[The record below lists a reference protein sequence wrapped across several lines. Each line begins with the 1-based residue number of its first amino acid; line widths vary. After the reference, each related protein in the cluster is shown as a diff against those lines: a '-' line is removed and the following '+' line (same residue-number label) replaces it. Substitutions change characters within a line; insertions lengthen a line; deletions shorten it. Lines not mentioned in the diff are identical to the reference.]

1 MKIPGLLSST
11 PIRVLLLYI
20 FTVLLVSAWLWPFR
34 PTPLI
39 GFTQEILAFI
49 AAVFLLTVLL
59 LKKIRIPFYL
69 FAALGLAAIP
79 IFQHWLGLIP
89 FAGNAWLTSI
99 YLAAFALMLLVGYN
113 LTYNKKLTHNFTA
126 LLASIFMLAAA
137 LSTWIALRQ
146 YLHLA
151 DSAWEINLNRSRP
164 YANLAQPNNLSTLLG
179 LGLAGCLY
187 FYETRRLGGF
197 SAGLLSAF
205 LLLGLAI
212 TQSRTPWVTSL
223 AILVFWFIKVRT
235 FSPRLTFLHLCL
247 WVGFYAFLVVMLPH
261 FYNLIE
267 FQATSLADRAAALER
282 WSLWSQLWHAAWNG
296 PFWGYGWNQTN
307 AAQVSVTL
315 EYPLSMM
322 TSYSHNLVLDLLLWN
337 GLIPGSIIVTVV
349 GVWLLRLGWFARS
362 KESLFAL
369 VVAGFI
375 LTHSMLEF
383 PFAYAYFLLPLGL
396 LLGIASVDMP
406 NKQQFIFPCSLL
418 LIIIIAG
425 VWLIK
430 LAITDYQIIKAD
442 HQAQRMK
449 AANVIGFENKIPI
462 TEVKL
467 LTQFRELQ
475 RFKAI
480 PLSTDYSD
488 KELAW
493 MKSVVHQY
501 PHLANLYKY
510 ALILRLNGQPKLS
523 EQYLKLLCNLHGT
536 KFCEQAY
543 IEISAYSENN
553 TPL

>member
-1 MKIPGLLSST
+1 MKMLTQLSNT
-11 PIRVLLLYI
+11 FKRVLLFCAFTI
-20 FTVLLVSAWLWPFR
+20 FTGSWLWPFR
-34 PTPLI
+34 PAPLI
-39 GFTQEILAFI
+39 GFTQEILAFT
-49 AAVFLLTVLL
+49 AAALL
-59 LKKIRIPFYL
+59 LITLLFKTVRTPSYI

-79 IFQHWLGLIP
+79 ILQHWKGLIP
-89 FAGNAWLTSI
+89 FAGNAALTSI
-99 YLAAFALMLLVGYN
+99 YLTAFAFMLLAGY
-113 LTYNKKLTHNFTA
+113 NFTA
-126 LLASIFMLAAA
+126 NKNSTKFFTSLLASIFMLAAT

-151 DSAWEINLNRSRP
+151 DSTWEINLNSGRP
-164 YANLAQPNNLSTLLG
+164 YANLAQPNNLATLLG
-179 LGLAGCLY
+179 LGLSGCLY
-187 FYETRRLGGF
+187 FYETRRFGRF
-197 SAGLLSAF
+197 SAGILSAF

-223 AILVFWFIKVRT
+223 AILVFWFIKMRT
-235 FSPRLTFLHLCL
+235 FSPRLNFLHLCL
-247 WVGFYAFLVVMLPH
+247 WVGFYAFLVVTLPH

-267 FQATSLADRAAALER
+267 FQAASLADRAAALER
-282 WSLWSQLWHAAWNG
+282 WSLWSQLWHAVWSG
-296 PFWGYGWNQTN
+296 PFFGYGWNQTN

-337 GLIPGSIIVTVV
+337 GLIPGSIIVIVV

-369 VVAGFI
+369 VAAGFI

-406 NKQQFIFPCSLL
+406 KKHQFTFPRSLL
-418 LIIIIAG
+418 LLIIIAG

-430 LAITDYQIIKAD
+430 LASTDYQIIKAD

-462 TEVKL
+462 TGVKL

-475 RFKAI
+475 RFKAM
-480 PLSTDYSD
+480 PLSTDYSAKD
-488 KELAW
+488 LAW
-493 MKSVVHQY
+493 MKDVVHQY

-510 ALILRLNGQPKLS
+510 ALILRLKGQSKLS
-523 EQYLKLLCNLHGT
+523 EHYLKLLCNLHGP
-536 KFCEQAY
+536 KFCEQAH
-543 IEISAYSENN
+543 IEIESHPKFN
-553 TPL
+553 

>member
-1 MKIPGLLSST
+1 MLSNT
-11 PIRVLLLYI
+11 PIRVLLLSF
-20 FTVLLVSAWLWPFR
+20 FTVLLASSWLWPFR
-34 PTPLI
+34 PAPLI
-39 GFTQEILAFI
+39 SFTQEVLALTAAALLLPLLLSKKILIPIYF
-49 AAVFLLTVLL
+49 FTVLG
-59 LKKIRIPFYL
+59 I
-69 FAALGLAAIP
+69 GAIP
-79 IFQHWLGLIP
+79 VLQYWQGSIP

-99 YLAAFALMLLVGYN
+99 YLAAFALMLLAGYN
-113 LTYNKKLTHNFTA
+113 LTDNKKSTHNFTA
-126 LLASIFMLAAA
+126 LLASIFMLAAT

-151 DSAWEINLNRSRP
+151 DSSWEINLNSGRP
-164 YANLAQPNNLSTLLG
+164 YANLAQPNNLATLLG

-187 FYETRRLGGF
+187 FYETRRFGHF
-197 SAGLLSAF
+197 SAGILSAF
-205 LLLGLAI
+205 LLLGLAV

-223 AILVFWFIKVRT
+223 AILVFWFIKMRT

-247 WVGFYAFLVVMLPH
+247 WVGFYVFLIVTLPY

-267 FQATSLADRAAALER
+267 FKAASLADRAAALER

-337 GLIPGSIIVTVV
+337 GLIPGSIIVIGV
-349 GVWLLRLGWFARS
+349 GVWLLRLGWFAHT

-369 VVAGFI
+369 IAAGFI

-396 LLGIASVDMP
+396 LLGISSVDMP
-406 NKQQFIFPCSLL
+406 NKQQFIFPRSLL

-425 VWLIK
+425 GWLIK

-442 HQAQRMK
+442 YLAQRMK
-449 AANVIGFENKIPI
+449 AANVIGFENKVPI
-462 TEVKL
+462 VEVKL

-480 PLSTDYSD
+480 PPSSDYNA

-543 IEISAYSENN
+543 IEIEAYSDNN